1 MKFRMTILSLALVA
15 VLGACKQQPAAPAV
29 VAEAPAP
36 APAPVQVA
44 APVGA
49 ESVQLAKD
57 YMAAWNAHDPEK
69 AAGFFAEDGSY
80 FDASVGTPQQGRQ
93 AALDNVIKVFIGA
106 APDCN
111 WQLRGEPIATAD
123 GVAFE
128 WTFTGTNTGDWS
140 ATTKATGKPFK
151 FDGVSFVRIKD
162 GKIAY
167 QGDYYDA
174 ATLNKQLGW

>member
-1 MKFRMTILSLALVA
+1 MNLRITMLSLALIA
-15 VLGACKQQPAAPAV
+15 ALGACKQQSPPPEVAAAPV
-29 VAEAPAP
+29 T
-36 APAPVQVA
+36 PAPVVA
-44 APVGA
+44 PAGST
-49 ESVQLAKD
+49 SVQLVSD
-57 YMAAWNAHDPEK
+57 YMAAWNAHDADK
-69 AAGFFAEDGSY
+69 AASFFVEDGVY

-93 AALDNVIKVFIGA
+93 AALDNVIKVFMGA
-106 APDCN
+106 APDCH

-140 ATTKATGKPFK
+140 PTTKATGKAFK
-151 FDGVSFVRIKD
+151 FDGVSFVRTRD